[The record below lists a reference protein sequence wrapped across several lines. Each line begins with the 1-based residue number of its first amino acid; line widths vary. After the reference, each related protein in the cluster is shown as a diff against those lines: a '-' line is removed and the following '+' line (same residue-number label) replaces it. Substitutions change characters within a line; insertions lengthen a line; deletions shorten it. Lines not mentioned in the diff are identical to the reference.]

1 MARTPR
7 APKAAAKKGAPGSVP
22 LGRPPAG
29 DSAATRARILKVARS
44 EFGRNG
50 YSATTTKAIAEGA
63 DLTIGALYY
72 YFPTK
77 HDLFLTVYKDVFEN
91 VGAQFE
97 AATQGVDG
105 LAAKISAIMDV
116 VVEMNVEDPSLATF
130 ASVAPI
136 EIHRHEGLAA
146 QTRKESRALQR
157 LFEKMI
163 AGSPD
168 ELAPNTTPEEVVVL
182 LMAMMAGLSQV
193 GATASRATHRQAADA
208 FKKLLQGRLL
218 EESLVRS

>member
-1 MARTPR
+1 M
-7 APKAAAKKGAPGSVP
+7 
-22 LGRPPAG
+22 
-29 DSAATRARILKVARS
+29 TRARILKVART
-44 EFGRNG
+44 EFGQNG
-50 YSATTTKAIAEGA
+50 YSGTTTKAIAEGA

-91 VGAQFE
+91 VTEKFE
-97 AATQGVDG
+97 TATDGVDG
-105 LAAKISAIMDV
+105 LAAKICAIMDV
-116 VVEMNVEDPSLATF
+116 VVQMNVDDPSLATF

-146 QTRKESRALQR
+146 QTRRESRALHR

-163 AGSPD
+163 ASAPE
-168 ELAPNTTPEEVVVL
+168 ELAPDTTPEDVVTL
-182 LMAMMAGLSQV
+182 LMAMMAGLSQM

-208 FKKLLQGRLL
+208 FKKLLHGHLL
-218 EESLVRS
+218 EGTGVRS